1 MSVIDLMKAGPKH
14 GPRGPDVTAKE
25 LLTQFW
31 LDLYGKE
38 VQSAS
43 TYSYTW
49 MADQMGHVCLGIVI
63 LFGLAFFASYG
74 LPYIGID
81 PSWSAVTGFVLGAM
95 AVSYWEYRAYRSSEA
110 GATGL
115 FPLDRKLLRDNAIIA
130 TAYMVM
136 GLGIGFAFHQS
147 APWSALGFIVLALL
161 AIVCAPP
168 WLRQKIIWQKAA
180 LPYLFRLAD
189 AQRTI
194 GADAAK
200 QLQNLIEQGAPP
212 DASPY
217 QVIVGGPIGSGRTA
231 IAAGIGTEFAFRKRR
246 VRYLSMDRLLECAA
260 RPPNPHFA
268 DDPGPPNINFWRWSE
283 AQVLIIDDIGP
294 LIAAHEQD
302 NRANREKF
310 RQLLE
315 GGLRAIAPVLAKCHT
330 VWVIGDLRPDGQT
343 AMAGEALNG
352 FAKVVA
358 EFCDA
363 KQDVLVVEL
372 SAREPIQ
379 AQGGRAAP
387 QEPARPA
394 QLRKVAR

>member
-180 LPYLFRLAD
+180 LPLSLPTGRRTAD
-189 AQRTI
+189 DWRGCCKAAPESHRARSATGCQPLSGHRRRARSAQAGPRS
-194 GADAAK
+194 
-200 QLQNLIEQGAPP
+200 PP
-212 DASPY
+212 A
-217 QVIVGGPIGSGRTA
+217 SGRNS
-231 IAAGIGTEFAFRKRR
+231 
-246 VRYLSMDRLLECAA
+246 LSGRDGCA
-260 RPPNPHFA
+260 
-268 DDPGPPNINFWRWSE
+268 
-283 AQVLIIDDIGP
+283 
-294 LIAAHEQD
+294 
-302 NRANREKF
+302 
-310 RQLLE
+310 
-315 GGLRAIAPVLAKCHT
+315 T
-330 VWVIGDLRPDGQT
+330 
-343 AMAGEALNG
+343 
-352 FAKVVA
+352 
-358 EFCDA
+358 
-363 KQDVLVVEL
+363 
-372 SAREPIQ
+372 
-379 AQGGRAAP
+379 
-387 QEPARPA
+387 
-394 QLRKVAR
+394 